1 MVNATNICLACPRIN
16 NHGEYLSNDDGLHS
30 LCVCVCALASA
41 ICTMIG
47 LILYN
52 VSHIYFELRAQAY
65 QVSIIMV
72 VVAGG
77 ITGYGYLQMH
87 RIFDWFVIESTNV
100 CESPSTSSIYARSFS
115 YIRY

>member
-1 MVNATNICLACPRIN
+1 MPRIYALHALELTIMENICRMMMACTR
-16 NHGEYLSNDDGLHS
+16 
-30 LCVCVCALASA
+30 CVCVCALASA